1 MRALFK
7 LIAVSAVVG
16 LFALERRF
24 PEYPTE
30 LAIAGASALALV
42 AAAIF
47 ALDRKRQSTQ
57 PTQIINTPPA
67 RFATAHAAIG
77 DDDVEGK
84 TVRAP
89 MSARE
94 AMSMH
99 ARHAPVFDREL
110 QMRKH
115 EDQHAAWFEDD
126 PQTAAGFDQERY
138 EQAQQYAL
146 AFDAQLSS
154 YRRTRTYDV
163 PTPRYEIA
171 RGSYTDG
178 HYRAVLQ
185 RRTQPGPAV
194 EPALVQRDVS
204 LSRRR

>member
-16 LFALERRF
+16 LFALESRY
-24 PEYPTE
+24 PEYLAE
-30 LAIAGASALALV
+30 LAIAGASALALI
-42 AAAIF
+42 AAAIY
-47 ALDRKRQSTQ
+47 ALDRKRRSTQ
-57 PTQIINTPPA
+57 PTQIVDVPPVRVVA
-67 RFATAHAAIG
+67 AHPAV
-77 DDDVEGK
+77 DDVEGK

-89 MSARE
+89 MSRAE

-99 ARHAPVFDREL
+99 ARHAPAFDREL
-110 QMRKH
+110 QMQRH
-115 EDQHAAWFEDD
+115 EGDHAGWFEDD
-126 PQTAAGFDQERY
+126 PQTAASFDQDRY
-138 EQAQQYAL
+138 EQAQQYAQ

-163 PTPRYEIA
+163 PTPHYEIA

-185 RRTQPGPAV
+185 RRTQPGAAV
-194 EPALVQRDVS
+194 QPALIERDVS